1 MSVGLKTIKT
11 SHQYGFSLLEIL
23 IAFSIL
29 AVSLGI
35 LLKIF
40 STGVTTARVADDY
53 TNAVQIANNLIAK
66 TGVETPL
73 KISETLGIEN
83 AVYHWKV
90 RVSPNNLGASGFDIQ
105 NLPVELFEINVQVWW
120 GDDAKTDD
128 RVLELTTLKL
138 ATKNE

>member
-1 MSVGLKTIKT
+1 MVNER
-11 SHQYGFSLLEIL
+11 GFSLLEIL

-53 TNAVQIANNLIAK
+53 TNAVQIGNNLIAK

-83 AVYHWKV
+83 EFYHWRI
-90 RVSPNNLGASGFDIQ
+90 RVKPKKFMSPELDLRD
-105 NLPVELFEINVQVWW
+105 LPIELFDVNVLVWW
-120 GDDAKTDD
+120 GDDEKTDD
-128 RVLELTTLKL
+128 RVLELSTLKL
-138 ATKNE
+138 ATKSE

>member
-1 MSVGLKTIKT
+1 MVNER
-11 SHQYGFSLLEIL
+11 GFSLLEIL

-73 KISETLGIEN
+73 KSAKHSVLKTSFII
-83 AVYHWKV
+83 
-90 RVSPNNLGASGFDIQ
+90 GAF
-105 NLPVELFEINVQVWW
+105 V
-120 GDDAKTDD
+120 
-128 RVLELTTLKL
+128 
-138 ATKNE
+138 